1 MDINPWQVKS
11 IQEFS
16 FLKCPECTF
25 DSKDEDTFQDH
36 AIENHPLAFIL
47 FGKPLKEECYE
58 DPITIVEHK
67 LEREEDWDYTNEN
80 LVKSYLKNDTV
91 EIHPK
96 SKISKIFSEHPG
108 AELSE
113 ELSIQNL
120 RNDKKV
126 SNVPKIKS
134 GSTDIFEENIT
145 EANPNPNSESK
156 KRKIPIR
163 DRNWTCPVPQCTTSA
178 KKGFYRIP
186 ENPVRRI
193 AWLTACKLPIDIRKT
208 ASICWKHFK
217 KSDFQMEMDEQEVNE
232 LGMGMLNRNV
242 TPSEFLPE
250 NIKEANPN
258 PNSES
263 KKRKIPIRDRN
274 WKCPVPQCTTSAKRG
289 FYTIPENPV
298 RRIAWLT
305 ACKLP
310 IDIRKTAS
318 ICWKHFKKSD
328 FQMEM
333 DEQDVNE
340 LGMGMLNRNVTPSEF
355 LPDHLMTSQT
365 KVII

>member
-16 FLKCPECTF
+16 FLKCPECAF
-25 DSKDEDTFQDH
+25 DSKEEDTFQNH
-36 AIENHPLAFIL
+36 AIENHPLAIIL

-58 DPITIVEHK
+58 DPLTIVEHK
-67 LEREEDWDYTNEN
+67 LEDWDYTNEN
-80 LVKSYLKNDTV
+80 LVKSYLKNDAV

-96 SKISKIFSEHPG
+96 SRISKIFSEQPG
-108 AELSE
+108 VELSE
-113 ELSIQNL
+113 ELSIQTL
-120 RNDKKV
+120 RNDSKV
-126 SNVPKIKS
+126 SNLRKNES
-134 GSTDIFEENIT
+134 ASTDIFEENIT
-145 EANPNPNSESK
+145 EANPKPNWEYK

-242 TPSEFLPE
+242 TPSEFLPD
-250 NIKEANPN
+250 N
-258 PNSES
+258 
-263 KKRKIPIRDRN
+263 
-274 WKCPVPQCTTSAKRG
+274 
-289 FYTIPENPV
+289 
-298 RRIAWLT
+298 
-305 ACKLP
+305 
-310 IDIRKTAS
+310 
-318 ICWKHFKKSD
+318 
-328 FQMEM
+328 
-333 DEQDVNE
+333 
-340 LGMGMLNRNVTPSEF
+340 
-355 LPDHLMTSQT
+355 LMTSQT